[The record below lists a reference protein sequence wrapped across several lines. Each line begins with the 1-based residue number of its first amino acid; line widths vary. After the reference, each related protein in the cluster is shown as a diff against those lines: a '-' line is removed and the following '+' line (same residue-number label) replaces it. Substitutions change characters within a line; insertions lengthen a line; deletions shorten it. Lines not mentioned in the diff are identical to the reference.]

1 MGNLKTK
8 KQRMQDKIIDCLQ
21 EEFYVTD
28 GELTAAVLDPHWL
41 TPREVAQ
48 PLQQKCGIL
57 MSPNREYKNW
67 GEFLDVMSQ
76 AACRQRVKF

>member
-1 MGNLKTK
+1 MENLKTK
-8 KQRMQDKIIDCLQ
+8 KQRAQEKIIDCLQ
-21 EEFYVTD
+21 EDFYVTD

-57 MSPNREYKNW
+57 LPEREYHNW
-67 GEFLDVMSQ
+67 GEFVQVM
-76 AACRQRVKF
+76 ANVACRQKVKF